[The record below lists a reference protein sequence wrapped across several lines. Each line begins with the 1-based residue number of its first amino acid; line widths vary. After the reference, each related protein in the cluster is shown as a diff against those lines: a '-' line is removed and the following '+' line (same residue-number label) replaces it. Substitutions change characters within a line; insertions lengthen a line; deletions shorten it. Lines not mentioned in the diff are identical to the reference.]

1 MKNKRIAT
9 EIIWSDKAS
18 RQVIQ
23 EKRTEENAK
32 DKALSESQEQ
42 KRRRCSAG
50 CAIASSDVGRT
61 NEGLARHQSTHCKWD

>member
-1 MKNKRIAT
+1 MVSITYFSGVHMLLTRIAT

-50 CAIASSDVGRT
+50 CF
-61 NEGLARHQSTHCKWD
+61 K